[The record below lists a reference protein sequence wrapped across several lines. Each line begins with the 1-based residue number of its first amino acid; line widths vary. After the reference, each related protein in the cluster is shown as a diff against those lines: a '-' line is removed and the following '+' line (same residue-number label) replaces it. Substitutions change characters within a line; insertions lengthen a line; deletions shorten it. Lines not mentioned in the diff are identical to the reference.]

1 MIRRHQKKRVL
12 LGTHFCRRLIVA
24 GRHAGAAID
33 LITTQAFFQCFVL
46 TDNFFCTNPLLAA
59 KTPSKMAYFPKKK
72 KKLFLLSP
80 LDSILF

>member
-46 TDNFFCTNPLLAA
+46 TDNFFLY
-59 KTPSKMAYFPKKK
+59 K
-72 KKLFLLSP
+72 
-80 LDSILF
+80 SIISGKNSVQDGIFS